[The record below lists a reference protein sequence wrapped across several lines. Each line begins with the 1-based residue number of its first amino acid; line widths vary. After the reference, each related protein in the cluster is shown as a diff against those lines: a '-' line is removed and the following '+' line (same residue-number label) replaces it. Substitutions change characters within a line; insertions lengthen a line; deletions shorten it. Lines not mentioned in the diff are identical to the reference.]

1 MQGEARQHVTQTN
14 GRAVL
19 WDLDGTI
26 LDSRE
31 GHWISW
37 RAYTEGLGK
46 PVSREFFIDTF
57 GFRNEIILR
66 LHFGEHLTDEEVIRM
81 STEKET
87 LYRNIM
93 LQGRIEAL
101 PGVREWLET
110 FRAEGWRQA
119 LGSMAPHDNIAV
131 TLGALGIRSYFDA
144 IVGSE
149 DVPRGKPDPAVF
161 LLAAARVGVPPGR
174 CIVIEDSAQGV
185 EAAQRA
191 GMKRIAVGPE
201 SASLGA
207 DLALPSLAAASAR
220 VAAELLESDGA
231 TGQAR

>member
-1 MQGEARQHVTQTN
+1 MTQSN

-31 GHWISW
+31 GHWIAW
-37 RAYTEGLGK
+37 RAYTESLGR

-66 LHFGEHLTDEEVIRM
+66 LHFGEHLTDDEVIRM
-81 STEKET
+81 SIEKET
-87 LYRNIM
+87 LYRSVM
-93 LQGRIEAL
+93 LQGKIEAL

-119 LGSMAPHDNIAV
+119 LGSMAPRDNIAV
-131 TLGALGIRSYFDA
+131 TLDALGIRSYFDA

-161 LLAAARVGVPPGR
+161 LLAAEKVGVPPQR
-174 CIVIEDSAQGV
+174 CVVIEDSPQGV

-191 GMKRIAVGPE
+191 GMKRIAVGPD
-201 SASLGA
+201 AGSLGA
-207 DLALPSLAAASAR
+207 DLALRSLAGASPSIAAKLIEPNGAR
-220 VAAELLESDGA
+220 
-231 TGQAR
+231 GQAR